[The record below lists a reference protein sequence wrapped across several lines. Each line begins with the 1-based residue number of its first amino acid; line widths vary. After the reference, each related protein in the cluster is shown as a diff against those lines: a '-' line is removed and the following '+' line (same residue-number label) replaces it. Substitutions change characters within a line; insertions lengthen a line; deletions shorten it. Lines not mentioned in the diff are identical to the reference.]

1 MAVFITKTPFLRK
14 TLSFFLVKPLKF
26 VILCYNNYIISGFGG
41 RKMKV
46 TNVRIKLVNT
56 EGRLKAVGSITIS
69 DSFVVHDVR
78 VLEGEKGMFVAMPS
92 KKMPNGMFRDIAHP
106 INTETRTMID
116 AEVLKAY
123 EEALQEA
130 EVETVEEV

>member
-1 MAVFITKTPFLRK
+1 
-14 TLSFFLVKPLKF
+14 
-26 VILCYNNYIISGFGG
+26 
-41 RKMKV
+41 MKV

-123 EEALQEA
+123 EQALQEA
-130 EVETVEEV
+130 EAQTVEEE

>member
-1 MAVFITKTPFLRK
+1 
-14 TLSFFLVKPLKF
+14 
-26 VILCYNNYIISGFGG
+26 
-41 RKMKV
+41 MKV

-56 EGRLKAVGSITIS
+56 EGRLKAVGSITLEEC
-69 DSFVVHDVR
+69 FVIHDVR

-116 AEVLKAY
+116 EEVLKAY
-123 EEALQEA
+123 EYAVENGEDIA
-130 EVETVEEV
+130 EVEEV

>member
-1 MAVFITKTPFLRK
+1 
-14 TLSFFLVKPLKF
+14 
-26 VILCYNNYIISGFGG
+26 
-41 RKMKV
+41 MKV

-56 EGRLKAVGSITIS
+56 DGRLKAVGSITIN

-116 AEVLKAY
+116 KAVLEAY
-123 EEALQEA
+123 EEALKEA
-130 EVETVEEV
+130 EVETIEEN

>member
-1 MAVFITKTPFLRK
+1 
-14 TLSFFLVKPLKF
+14 
-26 VILCYNNYIISGFGG
+26 
-41 RKMKV
+41 MKV

>member
-1 MAVFITKTPFLRK
+1 
-14 TLSFFLVKPLKF
+14 
-26 VILCYNNYIISGFGG
+26 
-41 RKMKV
+41 MKV

-106 INTETRTMID
+106 INTDTRTMID
-116 AEVLKAY
+116 AAVLEAY
-123 EEALQEA
+123 DIALKEA
-130 EVETVEEV
+130 EVETVEEN

>member
-1 MAVFITKTPFLRK
+1 
-14 TLSFFLVKPLKF
+14 
-26 VILCYNNYIISGFGG
+26 
-41 RKMKV
+41 MKV

-106 INTETRTMID
+106 INTDTRTMID
-116 AEVLKAY
+116 AAVLDAY
-123 EEALQEA
+123 DRALKEA
-130 EVETVEEV
+130 EVETVEEN